1 MKLKV
6 KDIVDNGEIVSLIL
20 EMPAR
25 IALLQDMVIN
35 SHEGQHPIEDLH
47 VTLCAS
53 GKEMLP
59 PPPFIYLDG
68 EVYMVEREDKTSTY
82 MKLSPYSVDNLSYY
96 TCGTDRVLHVSI
108 TNLTGEARSSIAKV
122 WDYEAEVIWS

>member
-20 EMPAR
+20 QLPAP
-25 IALLQDMVIN
+25 IALLQDMIIN
-35 SHEGQHPIEDLH
+35 SHEGQHPIKDLH

-53 GKEMLP
+53 GKEMVVVP
-59 PPPFIYLDG
+59 SFIYLDR
-68 EVYMVEREDKTSTY
+68 EVYLVTREDKTSTF
-82 MKLSPYSVDNLSYY
+82 MKLSSDSADNLSYY
-96 TCGTDRVLHVSI
+96 TCGTDRILHVSS